1 MSLFCLLNQ
10 QFWDRDSLF
19 LFFRSDCPGTIC
31 QERFYSGSVPRER
44 AFSFR
49 LPLLICEALAMPHSH
64 PRGTNP
70 DAHTHVSALT
80 QTTASKTR
88 HFCSS
93 PSPSPPAVSF
103 LTLLFQWK
111 GTTNVGFFFFSLKF
125 VLDPVMDHPNCAK
138 GDGESTGGT
147 IGVDISENC
156 NPVPCVGVSLH
167 QCCCCLGRAMQSCAP
182 QTVQET
188 LVRWFHAGSQSRWP
202 FWGCK
207 PKGAEES
214 PPAWSAP
221 RGRGY
226 ELRKDMERHEH
237 LKMPKDPELSQQ
249 QPTRL
254 LSHL

>member
-1 MSLFCLLNQ
+1 MPLFCLLNQ

-49 LPLLICEALAMPHSH
+49 LPLLMCEALAMQHSH

-70 DAHTHVSALT
+70 DAHTHLSALT

-88 HFCSS
+88 HFC
-93 PSPSPPAVSF
+93 
-103 LTLLFQWK
+103 
-111 GTTNVGFFFFSLKF
+111 SLKF

-207 PKGAEES
+207 PEGAEES
-214 PPAWSAP
+214 PPAW
-221 RGRGY
+221 
-226 ELRKDMERHEH
+226 
-237 LKMPKDPELSQQ
+237 
-249 QPTRL
+249 
-254 LSHL
+254 